1 MASSSPW
8 PEVGAVSREVLTVE
22 EGAAALACAPKTIR
36 ALIHRGA
43 LAAFRVGREYRI
55 EVAALELYKAR
66 ATVTRPAPP
75 VASSPRRR
83 AHAPGPGG
91 GCLAD
96 RLPAA
101 ATFRR

>member
-1 MASSSPW
+1 
-8 PEVGAVSREVLTVE
+8 VGAVSREVLTVE

-66 ATVTRPAPP
+66 ATVTRPAP
-75 VASSPRRR
+75 AATSPRRR